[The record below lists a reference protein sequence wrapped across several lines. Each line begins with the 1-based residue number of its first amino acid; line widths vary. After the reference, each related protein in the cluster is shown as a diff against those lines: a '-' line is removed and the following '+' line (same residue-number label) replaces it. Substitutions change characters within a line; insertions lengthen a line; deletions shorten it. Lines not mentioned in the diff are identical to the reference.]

1 MTDERKPL
9 DPGAYIGREPELAS
23 ETIPGGVQPEDD
35 RISGH
40 QSQGTGVGRPDERG
54 EPPRAGARL
63 SSLGPGRVPRRAGAP
78 SSTRR
83 RTRGAPD
90 PAARVAPSGSDRPR
104 GPPRRGDPSG
114 AGRDPAH

>member
-35 RISGH
+35 RVSGH

-54 EPPRAGARL
+54 EPPREPEGHRQVD
-63 SSLGPGRVPRRAGAP
+63 GVPGEPG
-78 SSTRR
+78 
-83 RTRGAPD
+83 
-90 PAARVAPSGSDRPR
+90 
-104 GPPRRGDPSG
+104 
-114 AGRDPAH
+114 